1 MRETFKCGDQ
11 VEWNS
16 DAGRVRGVV
25 IRKVTMRGVL
35 MDFWREARAKHEDFV
50 AEWAWLMENEEG
62 MCIWQIAC
70 FFPRCLSR
78 TRRRSEFN
86 NPTVSVNE
94 LAREIQRRGATLLL
108 AALADGS
115 PP

>member
-35 MDFWREARAKHEDFV
+35 MDFWGEARAKHEDFV

-62 MCIWQIAC
+62 H
-70 FFPRCLSR
+70 
-78 TRRRSEFN
+78 
-86 NPTVSVNE
+86 VH
-94 LAREIQRRGATLLL
+94 
-108 AALADGS
+108 LADRLLFPALS
-115 PP
+115 LSNKKAE